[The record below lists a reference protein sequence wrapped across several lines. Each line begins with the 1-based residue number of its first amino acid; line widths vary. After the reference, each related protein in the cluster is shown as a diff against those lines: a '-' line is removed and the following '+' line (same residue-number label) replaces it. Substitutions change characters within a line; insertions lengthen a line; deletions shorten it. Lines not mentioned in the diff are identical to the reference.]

1 MGRHEFDMSS
11 FIRFMMTQT
20 NINSKIESGHMIEE
34 EVFGWMQESLT
45 PIFQEQSRNL
55 IFDGY
60 IRIYIRGA
68 ERN

>member
-1 MGRHEFDMSS
+1 
-11 FIRFMMTQT
+11 MMTQT